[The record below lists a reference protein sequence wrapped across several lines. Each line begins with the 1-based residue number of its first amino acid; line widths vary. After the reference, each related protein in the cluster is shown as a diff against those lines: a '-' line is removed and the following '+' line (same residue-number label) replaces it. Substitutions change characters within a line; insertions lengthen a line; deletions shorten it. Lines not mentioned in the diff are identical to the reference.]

1 LATQAET
8 SAARTHLDTAHRR
21 AIHGAGVA
29 VPTVRV
35 RSSPVHTRRL
45 SLAAL
50 PTLPIPLWQ
59 AVLLSRLFVLL
70 AGAIGALAARPVAGW
85 QSMDAHRLSTS
96 LGSVGNVLGAAVVRW
111 DSIAYINVAAHGYTT
126 AASTTRFPLYPL
138 LIRALTPLTGSPAL
152 AGALISV
159 TAFAAGLLLI
169 HRLAREYVGTHVAD
183 RTVLLLA
190 FSPWS
195 FVFSADYT
203 TALLLV
209 CSAAAFYLAQ
219 RRHFIWACVAAAAAS
234 VTHVQGILLVAP
246 LAIIY
251 WKQNGRTLDPRRLWS
266 PRLLA
271 LALPPLTLGSFFL
284 YLHGRGF
291 GWLAPV
297 TNQDAVHFARHLI
310 GPPATIFYAF
320 KDAFLGLQAQLMGTA
335 PPTGGLPLGTQNC
348 IYLAVLGI
356 TLLAMV
362 ETWRRL
368 PKEYAVYALL
378 AILLCTSSA
387 VTLEP
392 LKGFDRYMLPIF
404 PLWIAAVAWISQR
417 RLTSAV
423 MLLGSVMLMVDTIQ
437 FTRWI
442 TVF

>member
-1 LATQAET
+1 MATQAEP
-8 SAARTHLDTAHRR
+8 SAGRTHLDATHRR
-21 AIHGAGVA
+21 PVHGAA
-29 VPTVRV
+29 LAAPARV
-35 RSSPVHTRRL
+35 RSAPIHTRRR
-45 SLAAL
+45 SLTSLPAL
-50 PTLPIPLWQ
+50 PIRLWQ
-59 AVLLSRLFVLL
+59 AVLLSRLLVLL
-70 AGAIGALAARPVAGW
+70 AGAVAALATRPVAGW

-96 LGSVGNVLGAAVVRW
+96 LGAVGNVLGAAVVRW
-111 DSIAYINVAAHGYTT
+111 DSIANVNVAAHGYTS

-138 LIRALTPLTGSPAL
+138 LIRALTPFAGSPVL

-159 TAFAAGLLLI
+159 AAFAVGLLLI

-190 FSPWS
+190 LSPWS

-203 TALLLV
+203 TALLLA

-219 RRHFIWACVAAAAAS
+219 RRHFAWACVAAAAAA
-234 VTHVQGILLVAP
+234 VTQVQGILLVAP

-251 WKQNGRTLDPRRLWS
+251 WKQNGRTFDPRRLWS

-271 LALPPLTLGSFFL
+271 LALPPLTLGTFFL
-284 YLHGRGF
+284 YLKGRGF
-291 GWLAPV
+291 GWLAPIA
-297 TNQDAVHFARHLI
+297 NQDAIHFARHLI

-320 KDAFLGLQAQLMGTA
+320 KDAFVGLHDQLMGTA

-348 IYLAVLGI
+348 IYLAVLAI

-368 PKEYAVYALL
+368 PREYAVYALL
-378 AILLCTSSA
+378 AILVCSSSA

-404 PLWIAAVAWISQR
+404 PLWIAAAAWISQR
-417 RLTSAV
+417 RVTSAV
-423 MLLGSVMLMVDTIQ
+423 LLLSSVMLMVDTFQ